1 MIVLVCGGRDYVDEV
16 RVRSALTALEHK
28 YLRKFRGLI
37 HGAAKGADRLAKQWQ
52 DDRIALEYAQC
63 ADNRRID
70 AKGLLGWQRNPEMW
84 CAGYPADWEKHGPAA
99 GPIRNQYMLDN
110 NPGIELV
117 IAFPGGKG
125 TADMVRRAKAKG
137 IPVET
142 ID

>member
-1 MIVLVCGGRDYVDEV
+1 MIVLVCGGRDYGDRAKLAYELS
-16 RVRSALTALEHK
+16 RLEHERGRPF
-28 YLRKFRGLI
+28 LGLI
-37 HGAAKGADRLAKQWQ
+37 HGAAKGADTLAAEWQ
-52 DDRIALEYAQC
+52 NARIRAVRNRDRGTE
-63 ADNRRID
+63 
-70 AKGLLGWQRNPEMW
+70 GLPRDLWA
-84 CAGYPADWEKHGPAA
+84 AGYPADWNKHGPAA

-117 IAFPGGKG
+117 IAFPGGRG